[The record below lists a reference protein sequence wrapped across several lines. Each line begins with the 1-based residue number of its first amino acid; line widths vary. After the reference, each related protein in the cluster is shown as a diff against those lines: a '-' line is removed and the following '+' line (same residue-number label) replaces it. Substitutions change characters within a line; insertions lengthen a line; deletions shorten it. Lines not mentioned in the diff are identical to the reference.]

1 MQRQQFIIISAV
13 IVLTAGLVYIGNQLG
28 GNWARQWR
36 WWQLMPN
43 TISVMGEGKSQI
55 APDSMRIYFSVS
67 ELADTTQE
75 AQTLTNT
82 KTNQLKIILQT
93 YEIPESD
100 VKTESISINEEYDWT
115 EGGRNLLGYRATQSL
130 TITIQDPEFAR
141 VGSEIIDE
149 VAQIGGVK
157 VNNTSF
163 VLKDKNTAM
172 AEAREEAFQDAKTKA
187 EQLANAGNLRL
198 RKALSISDMSVD
210 YWQYYPMAR
219 AEIAMGSDSVLW
231 MWGWANLNPGEM
243 EVNVQIQVVFETR

>member
-1 MQRQQFIIISAV
+1 
-13 IVLTAGLVYIGNQLG
+13 
-28 GNWARQWR
+28 
-36 WWQLMPN
+36 
-43 TISVMGEGKSQI
+43 MGEGKSQI

-210 YWQYYPMAR
+210 Y
-219 AEIAMGSDSVLW
+219 
-231 MWGWANLNPGEM
+231 
-243 EVNVQIQVVFETR
+243 